1 MKIVVLDDICANP
14 GDISWDALYAL
25 GDVKIYDR
33 TPRELLLER
42 IGDAEIILVNKIK
55 MGAEIF
61 SQCPNL
67 RYIGV
72 LATGY
77 NIIDTAAAADYSI
90 TVCNVPAYST
100 PSVVQHTFALL
111 LELCMRTGLHSET
124 VKQGKWHKC
133 PDFCYWD
140 APLTE
145 LSGKTMGLVGFGQI
159 GTAVARVALCFGM
172 NVLACASKPR
182 DSSGIDG
189 VQLVSFQELIEKSD
203 IISLH
208 CPQTP
213 DNYNMISAQSIAS
226 MKDGVI
232 LLNTARGGLIN
243 EADLAKALKSG
254 KVGGFGADVL
264 ANEPPLESCPLINA
278 PNTVITPHIAWA
290 PLESRTRLINVS
302 IENVRL
308 FIEGRAQN
316 TVN

>member
-1 MKIVVLDDICANP
+1 MKIVVLDGICANP
-14 GDISWDALYAL
+14 GDISWDALYSL
-25 GDVKIYDR
+25 GDVTIYDR

-55 MGAEIF
+55 MGADIF
-61 SQCPNL
+61 SRCPNL

-77 NIIDTAAAADYSI
+77 NIIDTAAAADYNI

-111 LELCMRTGLHSET
+111 LELCMHTGLHSET
-124 VKQGKWHKC
+124 VKQGKWQKC

-145 LSGKTMGLVGFGQI
+145 LSGKTMGVVGFGRI

-189 VQLVSFQELIEKSD
+189 VELVSFQELIEKSD

-243 EADLAKALKSG
+243 EADLAQALKNG

-264 ANEPPLESCPLINA
+264 ANEPPLETCPLITA

-290 PLESRTRLINVS
+290 PLESRTRLINIS

-308 FIEGRAQN
+308 FLEGRSQN